1 MATKERKSKL
11 ISAEQAVARIKD
23 GDRIM
28 IGGFG
33 LRGCPFQLVKELAAQ
48 GQKNLTI
55 IAVGGD
61 SPGVGIGELLRN
73 GQISRMIGSY
83 YNANREVAEARNEGK
98 IKVELM
104 PMGNFAE
111 AIRAGGMGIPAFY
124 VPVSAGTELGED
136 KECREFNGRPNVLIH
151 SLNADIALVRAKKA
165 DALGNLVYSKTA
177 RNFNPAMATA
187 ANYTIALVDEI
198 VDAGELDPDVI
209 VTSQIYV
216 DAIVKVEVD
225 HD

>member
-1 MATKERKSKL
+1 MAIKERKSKL
-11 ISAEQAVARIKD
+11 LSPEQAVSKIKN

-33 LRGCPFQLVKELAAQ
+33 LRGCPFQLVKEVAVQ
-48 GQKNLTI
+48 GQKDLTI

-61 SPGVGIGELLRN
+61 SPGIGIGELLRN
-73 GQISRMIGSY
+73 GQISRMIGSF
-83 YNANREVAEARNEGK
+83 YNPNREVAEARNSGE
-98 IKVELM
+98 IEVDLM

-124 VPVSAGTELGED
+124 VPVSAGTELAKD
-136 KECREFNGRPNVLIH
+136 KECREINGRLNVLVY
-151 SLNADIALVRAKKA
+151 SLNADVALIRAKKA
-165 DALGNLVYSKTA
+165 DTLGNLVYSKTA

-187 ANYTIALVDEI
+187 AQYTIALVDEI
-198 VDAGELDPDVI
+198 VDAGELDPDTI
-209 VTSQIYV
+209 ITSHIYV
-216 DAIVKVEVD
+216 DAIVLAEVD